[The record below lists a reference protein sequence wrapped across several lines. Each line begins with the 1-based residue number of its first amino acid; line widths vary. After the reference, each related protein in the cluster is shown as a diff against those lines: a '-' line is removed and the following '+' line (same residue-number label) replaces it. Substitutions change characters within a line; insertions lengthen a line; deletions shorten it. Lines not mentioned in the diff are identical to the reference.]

1 MSQEVAVKLGEASK
15 SDTKY
20 KQIMIDLIVQGA
32 LKLMED
38 EVTLQVRPQ
47 DVNLV
52 RSLLDQAS
60 QAFTRTVQSASGVKK
75 TLKLA
80 LDRETLPANS
90 LGGVVV
96 TCFGGMI
103 KVDNSLDTRLKLCME
118 NDRPALRAML
128 FPKRA

>member
-38 EVTLQVRPQ
+38 EVSLQVRPQ

-96 TCFGGMI
+96 TCFGSMI